1 MNHEQIKHQHTMEG
15 VLRIMNK
22 IRNQQTK
29 EGILQP
35 MNKLSISTLM
45 KISYES

>member
-1 MNHEQIKHQHTMEG
+1 MEG

-22 IRNQQTK
+22 ICNQQTK
-29 EGILQP
+29 EGVLQP